1 MVLSMGGCRVVR
13 QAKVGVAVVV
23 LLVFLGDSGS
33 CWPLQDEGGALPIWK
48 GNAGTEEGRSTVVLG
63 IDRSRVFYAYRRQLQ
78 QVGIPPSA
86 KGGFDKSNTS
96 TRRSSGASPSPAP
109 TLSLPHK
116 PLSPSHSPRLSPGA
130 PAKSPT
136 ISPAPVFSPSES
148 HHGISFPPSPA
159 PAEVHAPPSVEPE
172 PDRIPAPSPLLV
184 PKRNAGGFH
193 QMSRALLLSAG
204 VIGGTFV
211 VLFSA
216 ASFVLCRHSKV
227 IMVKP
232 WATGLS
238 GQLQKAFVTGVPKLN
253 RSELEAACE
262 DFSNIIGTSSDGTV
276 YKGTLSSGV
285 EIAVIS
291 AAVVSS
297 DDWSKNREAQFRK
310 KIETLSK
317 INHKNFVNLIGF
329 CEEDSPFTR
338 MMVFE
343 YAPNGTLFEHL
354 HVKESEHL
362 DWGMRLRIIMGI
374 SYCLDYM
381 HQLKPPMVHR
391 NLNSSTVYLTEDYAA
406 NLSDFSFWNDLTD
419 AEPGSA
425 SAELLENPSV
435 DLESNVYSF
444 GVMLVEII
452 TGRIP
457 YSTEDGVLA
466 DWVYQYMIKTKTPE
480 EVADPTL
487 KSFKE
492 DRIQKLLQVTRDC
505 LQADPH
511 KRPRMTELTTRLKDI
526 TTSMEPEK
534 VSPKTSPLWW
544 AELEIMSTASSEEV
558 KPPELGA

>member
-1 MVLSMGGCRVVR
+1 MPSSFQWGGCRVVR
-13 QAKVGVAVVV
+13 RAELGLLL

-33 CWPLQDEGGALPIWK
+33 CWPLQDEGGPLPIWK
-48 GNAGTEEGRSTVVLG
+48 GNAETEEGRSAVVSG
-63 IDRSRVFYAYRRQLQ
+63 INRRRVLYAYRRQLQ
-78 QVGIPPSA
+78 RVGIPPLANGSFG
-86 KGGFDKSNTS
+86 KNSTTS
-96 TRRSSGASPSPAP
+96 RRSSGTSASPAP
-109 TLSLPHK
+109 SLSLSHK
-116 PLSPSHSPRLSPGA
+116 PISPSHSPRLSPRA
-130 PAKSPT
+130 PANSPS
-136 ISPAPVFSPSES
+136 ISPASAYSPSES
-148 HHGISFPPSPA
+148 HRGISLTPSPA
-159 PAEVHAPPSVEPE
+159 PAEMHAPPYVEPK

-184 PKRNAGGFH
+184 PEVNARGSH
-193 QMSRALLLSAG
+193 QMRDTLLLSAG
-204 VIGGTFV
+204 VIGGTFL

-216 ASFVLCRHSKV
+216 ASFVLCRRSQV

-232 WATGLS
+232 WTTGLS
-238 GQLQKAFVTGVPKLN
+238 GQLQRAFVTGVPKLN

-285 EIAVIS
+285 EIAVTS
-291 AAVVSS
+291 TAVASP

-317 INHKNFVNLIGF
+317 TNHKNFVNLIGF
-329 CEEDSPFTR
+329 CEEESPFTR

-381 HQLKPPMVHR
+381 HQLQPPMVHG

-406 NLSDFSFWNDLTD
+406 KVSDFSFWNDLT
-419 AEPGSA
+419 ATKSRSA
-425 SAELLENPSV
+425 SPELLENPPV
-435 DLESNVYSF
+435 DLECNVYSF

-457 YSTEDGVLA
+457 YSTEDGHLA
-466 DWVYQYMIKTKTPE
+466 DWVYQYVSTTMTPG

-492 DRIQKLLQVTRDC
+492 DRIQKLLQVARDC
-505 LQADPH
+505 LQTDPQ
-511 KRPRMTELTTRLKDI
+511 KRPRMTEVTARLKDI
-526 TTSMEPEK
+526 TLMEPDK
-534 VSPKTSPLWW
+534 VSPKISPLWW

-558 KPPELGA
+558 KPQELRA